1 MEFFNLTKMKL
12 AKRLGLSFGSL
23 TLWAVAIGA
32 VAWWGLA
39 TVNTAMDETLAE
51 NADTSIAQD
60 ITKDIDDV
68 LLNVWNILAHDSV
81 AEKDEHRR
89 ALTVVRD
96 TYRKKVEELKSHIP
110 EPEGQRLLAEFEES
124 LVGLRQINDQVIDLS
139 VKGKKAE
146 ALALFAEKGQIADAD
161 VDQHLTAVISWHKA
175 RVKEADDRANATY
188 NRTRT
193 ILGVLIALAL
203 VSASLFGFVITRSIS
218 GPITQ
223 SVAVLTKLS
232 QGDLSQD
239 VAADLRSRADEAGM
253 LGRAI
258 QATID
263 SLRDSLQRLAAG
275 VDTLTSSSTQLSSVA
290 GQSSSGAR
298 SMAERTNTV
307 AAAAEEASANT
318 LSVASSM
325 EEATSNLSSV
335 AAATEEMSATVAEI
349 ATNAERARGIS
360 ERATGQA
367 QAVSTMMQQLGQAAR
382 EIGKV
387 TDTITD
393 ISSQT
398 NLLALN
404 ATIEAARAG
413 AAGKGF
419 AVVANEIKELARQ
432 TATATEDIK
441 AQIAGIQGSTGS
453 AISDIEA
460 IAGVIEEVGRIVAT
474 IAAAIEEQA
483 AVTKDVA
490 QNIAHASSGV
500 QDANDRVAQTA
511 SVSKSIAEDIA
522 GVSSS
527 VAEVRQGG
535 EQVFASSAELST
547 LAEQLS
553 EIVQRFRGVDLR
565 KSKAGADQSVMLAWR
580 DEWATG
586 IPNMD
591 AQHRQLINLINRLH
605 SALKRGEG
613 AAATEAVLK
622 ELLQYTEYHF
632 AAEEELMAHANYSG
646 LAAQKD
652 AHQKLVAKAKDA
664 ARRWASGDTGVTGE
678 LMDMLTNWLPQ
689 HIVKM
694 DKSYGPY
701 IKAA

>member
-1 MEFFNLTKMKL
+1 MEFFNLTKMRL
-12 AKRLGLSFGSL
+12 AKRLGISFGSL
-23 TLWAVAIGA
+23 TMWTVVIGA

-39 TVNTAMDETLAE
+39 TVNQAMDDTLAE
-51 NADTSIAQD
+51 NVDSAIAQD
-60 ITKDIDDV
+60 ITKDIDDI
-68 LLNVWNILAHDSV
+68 LLNVWNIIAHESET
-81 AEKDEHRR
+81 EKAEHRQE
-89 ALTVVRD
+89 LETVRES
-96 TYRKKVEELKSHIP
+96 YKKKLAELKSGLT
-110 EPEGQRLLAEFEES
+110 EPEGLRLMAAFEES
-124 LVGLRQINDQVIDLS
+124 LVDLRKVNDQVIDLS

-146 ALALFAEKGQIADAD
+146 ALALFAERGRETDIE
-161 VDQHLTAVISWHKA
+161 VDRHLSAFIDWHKGK
-175 RVKEADDRANATY
+175 VKEADERANATY
-188 NRTRT
+188 SRTRL
-193 ILGVLIALAL
+193 ILGVLSLIALL
-203 VSASLFGFVITRSIS
+203 SATFFGVFVTRSIS
-218 GPITQ
+218 GPIAS

-232 QGDLSQD
+232 QGDLGQD
-239 VAADLRSRADEAGM
+239 VPMDLRSRPDEAGQ

-258 QATID
+258 QSTID
-263 SLRDSLQRLAAG
+263 SLRDSLQHIAAG
-275 VDTLTSSSTQLSSVA
+275 VNTLTASSTQLSSVA

-298 SMAERTNTV
+298 SMAERTTTV

-318 LSVASSM
+318 LSVSSSM

-360 ERATGQA
+360 DRATGQA
-367 QAVSTMMQQLGQAAR
+367 QAVSAMMQQLGQAAR

-522 GVSSS
+522 GVSAS

-535 EQVFASSAELST
+535 EQIFASSAELSA

-553 EIVQRFRGVDLR
+553 GIVQRFKGVSLQNHA
-565 KSKAGADQSVMLAWR
+565 AGEGAVMLAWR
-580 DEWATG
+580 DEWSTG
-586 IPNMD
+586 VANMD

-605 SALKRGEG
+605 SALKRGDG
-613 AAATEAVLK
+613 AVATEAVLK

-632 AAEEELMAHANYSG
+632 AAEEDLMAQANYSG

-652 AHQKLVAKAKDA
+652 AHLKLVAKAKDA
-664 ARRWASGDTGVTGE
+664 ARRWAAGDTGVTGE
-678 LMDMLTNWLPQ
+678 LMDMLVNWLPQ
-689 HIVKM
+689 HIVKL

-701 IKAA
+701 VKAA